1 MRGPGV
7 KQTGLEAILPL
18 TPLQEGLLFHC
29 LYDLDAQ
36 DVYVS
41 QHVLDIE
48 GDLNTGALRSAAEAL
63 MARHATLR
71 VGFRHQG
78 LARPVQIVPR
88 SVPAPW
94 QEADLTGDPDEATRT
109 VRADEL
115 LREDRERRFDL
126 AAPPLV
132 RFTLIRL
139 GEQRFRFSMTFHHLL
154 VDGWSL
160 SVVLHELFALYA
172 NEGDAGALPPVT
184 PYRQFLGWLAAQDR
198 DGARTAW
205 AEALAGFDEPSL
217 VAPRQ
222 TVEAPAAAPRRVTF
236 GLSEESTK
244 ALTARARAHG
254 LTLNTLVQGAWSVLL
269 SKLTG
274 RDDVA
279 FGATVSGRPP
289 EIPGIESMVG
299 LFINTVP
306 VRMRLTPA
314 ESTARMLDRLQHAQA
329 GLIPHQHLGLT
340 DIQQAA
346 GATELFDTIVVFEN
360 YPYDAGRLTASS
372 SGEPVDSTSSAV
384 RIVGQHTSD
393 QAHYPLA
400 LIALPGDTL
409 RFRLDCRPD
418 LFDRSTAVVW
428 GERFVRVLE
437 GLLAEPGRGI
447 GAVPVLSGDER
458 DAVV

>member
-48 GDLNTGALRSAAEAL
+48 GELNTGVLRSAAGAL

-78 LARPVQIVPR
+78 LANPVQIVPR
-88 SVPAPW
+88 SVPTPW
-94 QEADLTGDPDEATRT
+94 QEADLTGAPDEATRT

-115 LREDRERRFDL
+115 LREDREKRFDL

-139 GEQRFRFSMTFHHLL
+139 EEQRFRFSMTFHHLL

-172 NEGDAGALPPVT
+172 NEGDTGALPPVT

-198 DGARTAW
+198 DGARAAW
-205 AEALAGFDEPSL
+205 AEALAGFDDPSL

-222 TVEAPAAAPRRVTF
+222 TTDAPAEAPRRVTF
-236 GLSEESTK
+236 GLSRESTE

-279 FGATVSGRPP
+279 FGTTVSGRPP

-306 VRMRLTPA
+306 VRVRLAQA
-314 ESTARMLDRLQHAQA
+314 ETTARMLERLQRTQA

-346 GATELFDTIVVFEN
+346 DAAELFDTIVVFEN
-360 YPYDAGRLTASS
+360 YPYDAGRLTAST
-372 SGEPVDSTSSAV
+372 SGDPVDSDSSAV
-384 RIVGQHTSD
+384 RIVGQRTSD

-400 LIALPGDTL
+400 LIALPGDSL
-409 RFRLDCRPD
+409 RFRLDYRPD
-418 LFDRSTAVVW
+418 LFDRSSAVVW

-447 GAVPVLSGDER
+447 GA
-458 DAVV
+458 